1 VAASFVAY
9 SAGSHL
15 IRLMLSIS
23 LIHDDADKVATI
35 AGAAFT
41 VVGTLVGALG
51 QGGAGPVRLARAW
64 ASSDDDA
71 VNVAFGHGI
80 DSTVKRMGQL
90 KRPDETGPTRQK
102 KERRVYRLWAIF
114 DSIPPS
120 DTSPGVKL
128 DYKTE
133 DNDNDI
139 HLAIR
144 DSTGA
149 TMVVE
154 FPHHSCTV
162 GAQHRWEM
170 TTAREALVKACSNKV
185 PPHDPPKSF
194 VELHGSARITGFSS
208 STSHT
213 ISAGRPRTS
222 RSCIQSCA

>member
-1 VAASFVAY
+1 LLSTQIAC
-9 SAGSHL
+9 GSERREVKQL
-15 IRLMLSIS
+15 L
-23 LIHDDADKVATI
+23 
-35 AGAAFT
+35 
-41 VVGTLVGALG
+41 
-51 QGGAGPVRLARAW
+51 
-64 ASSDDDA
+64 DDDA

-120 DTSPGVKL
+120 DTSLGVKL
-128 DYKTE
+128 GYKTE

-185 PPHDPPKSF
+185 PPRDPPKSF
-194 VELHGSARITGFSS
+194 VELHGSARITGVLFFDFPHHQRGKAPNVAELHPVLRITNVSC
-208 STSHT
+208 
-213 ISAGRPRTS
+213 S
-222 RSCIQSCA
+222 RA